1 MSGRELAALGTTV
14 AAVGS
19 GLAGGVFFGFSSF
32 VMSALRRLP
41 PAEGIAAMQSINRE
55 APTPAFMTLLFG
67 TAALSAGL
75 GVHSVTHADEPHA
88 PCATA
93 GTISYLVAIAITATF
108 HVPRNNRLATFAP
121 ASAEGARY
129 WEGYVSQWTTGNHLR
144 TAACTAA
151 VVFYAVAARR
161 VR

>member
-1 MSGRELAALGTTV
+1 MSGRELTTLGTTV

-19 GLAGGVFFGFSSF
+19 GLAGGVFLGFSSF

-41 PAEGIAAMQSINRE
+41 PAEGIAAMQSINRQ
-55 APTPAFMTLLFG
+55 APTPAFMALLFG

-75 GVHSVTHADEPHA
+75 GVHSVTHSDEPQA
-88 PCATA
+88 PWVTA
-93 GTISYLVAIAITATF
+93 GTISYLAAIAITAAF
-108 HVPRNNRLATFAP
+108 HVPRNNRLATFVP
-121 ASAEGARY
+121 ASADGARY
-129 WEGYVSQWTTGNHLR
+129 WATYVSQWTTGNHFR

-151 VVFYAVAARR
+151 AVLYAVAARR